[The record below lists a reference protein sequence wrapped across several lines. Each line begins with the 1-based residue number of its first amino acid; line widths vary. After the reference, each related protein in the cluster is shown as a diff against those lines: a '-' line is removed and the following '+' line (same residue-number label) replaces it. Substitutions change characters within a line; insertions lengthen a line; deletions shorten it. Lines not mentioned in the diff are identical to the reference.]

1 MVLPISPAKLARF
14 AVDTRMNEGAAVRWV
29 QIRQTHTGGA
39 MSELFQSILHLETPF
54 NWLSLM
60 GLSAFAF
67 GTLATVVKQIRKF
80 ASHAMELRFK
90 RDLIERGL
98 SIDEIERV
106 LAAASRNGGC
116 ETR

>member
-1 MVLPISPAKLARF
+1 MK
-14 AVDTRMNEGAAVRWV
+14 EGAAVRWV
-29 QIRQTHTGGA
+29 QIRQTRKGGA

-67 GTLATVVKQIRKF
+67 GTLAAIVKQVRKF
-80 ASHAMELRFK
+80 ASHAVELRFK

-98 SIDEIERV
+98 SVEEIERV
-106 LAAASRNGGC
+106 LAASSRSNDR
-116 ETR
+116 EDS